1 MESFVVVRYCAGR
14 KSKRKRGKV
23 GGADYSGASH
33 IAELHAL
40 LRATVM
46 VRLAFRDTLTKK
58 CPLASAICGI
68 PI

>member
-1 MESFVVVRYCAGR
+1 MARYCAGR
-14 KSKRKRGKV
+14 KGKRKRGRV

-46 VRLAFRDTLTKK
+46 VRLVVL
-58 CPLASAICGI
+58 LARSAL
-68 PI
+68 